1 MAYNQK
7 LAERIRA
14 SLEGQENVEEKEMFG
29 GIAFMM
35 NDKMCIG
42 VMKDD
47 IMLRVDPEHLEA
59 FLEKKGARRFEMG
72 GRESKSW
79 LFVAPEGTQS
89 NEDFDWW
96 LRTAIESNAHAKVSK
111 KKKNNKRQK

>member
-14 SLEGQENVEEKEMFG
+14 ALDGKKHVDEKKMFG
-29 GIAFMM
+29 GIAFML
-35 NDKMCIG
+35 DGKMCIG

-72 GRESKSW
+72 GKKSKSW
-79 LFVAPEGTQS
+79 VFVGPEGTQS
-89 NEDFDWW
+89 NEDFNWW
-96 LRTAIESNAHAKVSK
+96 LATALKSNAQARPAKKS
-111 KKKNNKRQK
+111 R